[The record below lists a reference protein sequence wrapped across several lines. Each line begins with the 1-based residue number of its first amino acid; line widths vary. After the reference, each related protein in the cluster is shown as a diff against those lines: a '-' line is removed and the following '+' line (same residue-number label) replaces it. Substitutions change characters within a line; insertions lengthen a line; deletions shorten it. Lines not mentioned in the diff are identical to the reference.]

1 MTSLT
6 IERVDLLHLSM
17 RMIEPFVTSFGPQ
30 LERDIVLVRVHAGG
44 VEGWGELVAGR
55 TPVYS
60 EETVVTATAM
70 LRHHLLD
77 MVLGRTVDDPRQ
89 VARWWAGIRGNH
101 MARAAVEMAVWDA
114 WARATGRS
122 LAQTLA
128 SAAADGGDAPVP
140 ATQVAAG
147 VSVSIYGDTAALLD
161 RVSAYVEQGYSRI
174 KLKIAPGRDLVPVT
188 AVRERFGDVRL
199 MVDANSAYTLADAD
213 HLAQL
218 DAFDLM
224 MIEQP
229 LGHDDIVDHA
239 TLAPR
244 LRTPL
249 CLDESIRTPDDA
261 RRALQLGACRIVNC
275 KPGRLGGHAAS
286 LALHAWAAGATG
298 VPLWVGGMLESG
310 VGRLHNIA
318 LASLPGFTLP
328 GDTSAS
334 DRYWAADIID
344 PPVRLSRDGTVAV
357 PTGPGIGHDI
367 DSDRLESVLVRT
379 ETFMP
384 GRARVT

>member
-1 MTSLT
+1 MTALT
-6 IERVDLLHLSM
+6 IERIDLLHLSM
-17 RMIEPFVTSFGPQ
+17 RLLEPFVTSFGPQ
-30 LERDIVLVRVHAGG
+30 LERDIVLVRVHADGLQ
-44 VEGWGELVAGR
+44 GWGELVAGDQP
-55 TPVYS
+55 TYS

-70 LRHHLLD
+70 LRHHLLG

-89 VARWWAGIRGNH
+89 VARWWAGVRGNH
-101 MARAAVEMAVWDA
+101 MAKAAVEMAVWDA

-122 LAQTLA
+122 LAQALA
-128 SAAADGGDAPVP
+128 STAARDGDAPVP
-140 ATQVAAG
+140 ATRVPAG
-147 VSVSIYGDTAALLD
+147 VSVSIYDHTATLLD
-161 RVSAYVEQGYSRI
+161 RVAGYVEQGYARI
-174 KLKIAPGRDLVPVT
+174 KLKIAPGTDVAPVA
-188 AVRERFGDVRL
+188 AVRERFGDIRL

-229 LGHDDIVDHA
+229 LAHDDIVDHG
-239 TLAPR
+239 TLAPQ
-244 LRTPL
+244 LRTPI

-286 LALHAWAAGATG
+286 VALHAWGRAAS

-344 PPVRLSRDGTVAV
+344 PPVRLARDGTVAV
-357 PTGPGIGHDI
+357 PAAPGIGHAI
-367 DSDRLESVLVRT
+367 DTDRLESLLLRT
-379 ETFMP
+379 ETFAP
-384 GRARVT
+384 GRARAT